1 MFVSTGSVPQK
12 GSTSGV
18 LDELTTKLAGVFR
31 KLTGRGKLSEPEVR
45 EAVREIRRVLL
56 EADVNLA
63 VARDFCKRVEAR
75 AVGAELLQSVAP
87 GQQVVKIV
95 FDEMVS
101 MLGGGA
107 AGGMQFPS
115 NRAATVLMAGLQG
128 SGKTTSAAKLAR
140 FWKGR
145 GKRVLLAALDLR
157 RPAAIDQLEVLGKA
171 IDVPVHLDR
180 AEKDPVA
187 LAARARARADREGF
201 DLLIADTAGRLHVDE
216 DLMAEVARVHAALTP
231 SETLLVLDGM
241 TGQDAVQIAEAFTK
255 RLRVT
260 GFFLTKMDGDARGGA
275 ALSLRA
281 VAGVPIRY
289 LGTGEK
295 VDALEPFHADRLAS
309 RILGMGDV
317 LTLVERAQERLD
329 HTKAEAL
336 EKKLRKDR
344 FTLEDFLGQL
354 QEMKKMGPLDE
365 LLKMLPGV
373 KLPAGAAVNEQELR
387 RTEAIIQSM
396 TRGERNRPQIIDGSR
411 RKRIARGSGT
421 TVQDVNRTLRQ
432 FEQAREMLKRFGGK
446 RGRLPTGMP

>member
-1 MFVSTGSVPQK
+1 MF
-12 GSTSGV
+12 
-18 LDELTTKLAGVFR
+18 DELTTKLAGVFR
-31 KLTGRGKLSEPEVR
+31 KLTGRGKLTEQEVKD
-45 EAVREIRRVLL
+45 AVREIRRVLL

-63 VARDFCKRVEAR
+63 VARDLCKRVEER
-75 AVGAELLQSVAP
+75 AIGTELLQAVAP

-95 FDEMVS
+95 FDELVS
-101 MLGGGA
+101 VLGGPN

-115 NRAATVLMAGLQG
+115 NRAAVVLLAGLQG
-128 SGKTTSAAKLAR
+128 SGKTTSAAKLAK

-157 RPAAIDQLEVLGKA
+157 RPAAVDQLEVLGKA
-171 IDVPVHLDR
+171 IDAPVHLDR
-180 AEKDPVA
+180 AATDPVA
-187 LAARARARADREGF
+187 LAEKARARADREGF

-216 DLMAEVARVHAALTP
+216 ELMDEVARVQKALSP
-231 SETLLVLDGM
+231 GESLLVLDGM
-241 TGQDAVQIAEAFTK
+241 TGQDAVEIAEAFTK
-255 RLRVT
+255 RLAIT
-260 GFFLTKMDGDARGGA
+260 GFVLTKMDGDARGGA

-281 VAGVPIRY
+281 VAGAPIRY
-289 LGTGEK
+289 LGIGEK

-354 QEMKKMGPLDE
+354 QEMKKLGPMDE
-365 LLKMLPGV
+365 LVKMLPGV
-373 KLPAGAAVNEQELR
+373 RLPAGAAVDERQLR

-396 TRGERNRPQIIDGSR
+396 TPGERNRPQIIDGSR

-421 TVQDVNRTLRQ
+421 TVQDVNRMLRQ
-432 FEQAREMLKRFGGK
+432 FEQAREMLKRFSGK
-446 RGRLPTGMP
+446 RGRLPMGMP

>member
-1 MFVSTGSVPQK
+1 MF
-12 GSTSGV
+12 
-18 LDELTTKLAGVFR
+18 DELTTKLAGVFR
-31 KLTGRGKLSEPEVR
+31 KLTGRGKLTQQEVK

-63 VARDFCKRVEAR
+63 VARDLCKRVEER
-75 AVGAELLQSVAP
+75 AIGTELLQSVAP

-95 FDEMVS
+95 FDELVS
-101 MLGGGA
+101 VLGGPS

-115 NRAATVLMAGLQG
+115 NRAAVVLLAGLQG
-128 SGKTTSAAKLAR
+128 SGKTTSAAKLAK

-157 RPAAIDQLEVLGKA
+157 RPAAVDQLEVLGKA
-171 IDVPVHLDR
+171 IDAPVHLDR
-180 AEKDPVA
+180 AATDPVA
-187 LAARARARADREGF
+187 LAEQARARADREGF

-216 DLMAEVARVHAALTP
+216 ELMDEVARVQKALSP
-231 SETLLVLDGM
+231 GESLLVLDGM
-241 TGQDAVQIAEAFTK
+241 TGQDAVEIAEAFTK
-255 RLRVT
+255 RLKIT
-260 GFFLTKMDGDARGGA
+260 GFVLTKMDGDARGGA

-281 VAGVPIRY
+281 VAGAPIRY
-289 LGTGEK
+289 LGIGEK

-336 EKKLRKDR
+336 EKKLRKER

-354 QEMKKMGPLDE
+354 QEMKKLGPLDE
-365 LLKMLPGV
+365 LVKMLPGV
-373 KLPAGAAVNEQELR
+373 RLPAGAAVDEKQLR
-387 RTEAIIQSM
+387 QTEAIIQSM
-396 TRGERNRPQIIDGSR
+396 TPGERNRPQIIDGSR

-421 TVQDVNRTLRQ
+421 TVQDVNRMLRQ

-446 RGRLPTGMP
+446 RGRLPMGMP

>member
-1 MFVSTGSVPQK
+1 MF
-12 GSTSGV
+12 
-18 LDELTTKLAGVFR
+18 DELTTKLAGVFR
-31 KLTGRGKLSEPEVR
+31 KLTGRGRLSEQEVR
-45 EAVREIRRVLL
+45 DAVREIRRVLL

-63 VARDFCKRVEAR
+63 VARDLCKRVEER
-75 AVGAELLQSVAP
+75 AVGTELLQSVAP

-95 FDEMVS
+95 FDELFSV
-101 MLGGGA
+101 LGGGA
-107 AGGMQFPS
+107 APGMQFPS
-115 NRAATVLMAGLQG
+115 NRAAVVLMAGLQG

-140 FWKGR
+140 FWKDR

-157 RPAAIDQLEVLGKA
+157 RPAAIDQLEVLGKS
-171 IDVPVHLDR
+171 IGVPVHLDR
-180 AEKDPVA
+180 DAKDPVA
-187 LAARARARADREGF
+187 LADRARTRADREGF
-201 DLLIADTAGRLHVDE
+201 DMMIADTAGRLHVDE
-216 DLMAEVARVHAALTP
+216 ELMAEVARVQDSLQPTEA
-231 SETLLVLDGM
+231 LLVLDGM
-241 TGQDAVQIAEAFTK
+241 TGQDAVASAEAFTK

-281 VAGVPIRY
+281 VCGVPIRY
-289 LGTGEK
+289 LGVGEK

-354 QEMKKMGPLDE
+354 QEMKKLGPLDE
-365 LLKMLPGV
+365 LVKMLPGV
-373 KLPAGAAVNEQELR
+373 KLPPGAAVSDQEVR

-396 TRGERNRPQIIDGSR
+396 TRQERGKPQIIDGSR

-421 TVQDVNRTLRQ
+421 TVQDVNRLLRQ
-432 FEQAREMLKRFGGK
+432 FEQARTMLKQIGGK
-446 RGRLPTGMP
+446 RGRLPMGMP

>member
-1 MFVSTGSVPQK
+1 MF
-12 GSTSGV
+12 
-18 LDELTTKLAGVFR
+18 DELTTKLAGVFR
-31 KLTGRGKLSEPEVR
+31 KLTGRGKLTEQEVKD
-45 EAVREIRRVLL
+45 AVREIRRVLL

-63 VARDFCKRVEAR
+63 VARDLCKRVEER
-75 AVGAELLQSVAP
+75 AIGTELLQAVAP

-95 FDEMVS
+95 FDELVS
-101 MLGGGA
+101 VLGGPN

-115 NRAATVLMAGLQG
+115 NRAAVVLLAGLQG
-128 SGKTTSAAKLAR
+128 SGKTTSAAKLAK

-157 RPAAIDQLEVLGKA
+157 RPAAVDQHEVLGKA
-171 IDVPVHLDR
+171 IDAPVHLDR
-180 AEKDPVA
+180 AATDPVA
-187 LAARARARADREGF
+187 LAEKARARADREGF

-216 DLMAEVARVHAALTP
+216 ELMDEVARVQKALSP
-231 SETLLVLDGM
+231 GESLLVLDGM
-241 TGQDAVQIAEAFTK
+241 TGQDAVEIAEAFTK
-255 RLRVT
+255 RLAIT
-260 GFFLTKMDGDARGGA
+260 GFVLTKMDGDARGGA

-281 VAGVPIRY
+281 VAGAPIRY
-289 LGTGEK
+289 LGIGEK

-354 QEMKKMGPLDE
+354 QEMKKLGPMDE
-365 LLKMLPGV
+365 LVKMLPGV
-373 KLPAGAAVNEQELR
+373 RLPAGAAVDERQLR

-396 TRGERNRPQIIDGSR
+396 TPGERNRPLIIDGSR

-421 TVQDVNRTLRQ
+421 TVQDVNRMLRQ

-446 RGRLPTGMP
+446 RGRLPMGMP

>member
-1 MFVSTGSVPQK
+1 MF
-12 GSTSGV
+12 
-18 LDELTTKLAGVFR
+18 DELTTKLAGIFR
-31 KLTGRGKLSEPEVR
+31 KLTGRGRLSEQDVR
-45 EAVREIRRVLL
+45 DSVREIRRVLL

-63 VARDFCKRVEAR
+63 VARDLCKRVEER
-75 AVGAELLQSVAP
+75 AVGADLLQHVAP
-87 GQQVVKIV
+87 GQQVVKIL
-95 FDEMVS
+95 FDELVS
-101 MLGGGA
+101 VLGGGSA
-107 AGGMQFPS
+107 PGMQFPS
-115 NRAATVLMAGLQG
+115 NRAAVVLMAGLQG

-140 FWKGR
+140 FWKDR
-145 GKRVLLAALDLR
+145 GKRILLAALDLR
-157 RPAAIDQLEVLGKA
+157 RPAAIDQLEVLGKS
-171 IDVPVHLDR
+171 ISVPVHLDR
-180 AEKDPVA
+180 EAKNPVSVAE
-187 LAARARARADREGF
+187 RARARADREGF

-216 DLMAEVARVHAALTP
+216 ELMAEVARVQEALQP
-231 SETLLVLDGM
+231 NETLLALDGM

-281 VAGVPIRY
+281 VCGAPIRY
-289 LGTGEK
+289 LGVGEK

-336 EKKLRKDR
+336 EKKLRKER

-354 QEMKKMGPLDE
+354 QEMKKLGPLDE
-365 LLKMLPGV
+365 LMKMLPGV
-373 KLPAGAAVNEQELR
+373 KLPAGVSVSEKDLR

-396 TRGERNRPQIIDGSR
+396 TKQERSRPQILDGSR
-411 RKRIARGSGT
+411 RKRIAAGSGT
-421 TVQDVNRTLRQ
+421 TVQDVNRVLRQ
-432 FEQAREMLKRFGGK
+432 FEQARTMLKQFGGK

>member
-1 MFVSTGSVPQK
+1 MF
-12 GSTSGV
+12 
-18 LDELTTKLAGVFR
+18 DELTTKLAGVFR
-31 KLTGRGKLSEPEVR
+31 KLTGRGKLTEQEVKD
-45 EAVREIRRVLL
+45 AVREIRRVLL

-63 VARDFCKRVEAR
+63 VARDLCKRVEER
-75 AVGAELLQSVAP
+75 AIGTELLQAVAP

-95 FDEMVS
+95 FDELVS
-101 MLGGGA
+101 VLGGPN

-115 NRAATVLMAGLQG
+115 NRAAVVLLAGLQG
-128 SGKTTSAAKLAR
+128 SGKTTSAAKLAK

-157 RPAAIDQLEVLGKA
+157 RPAAVDQHEVLGKA
-171 IDVPVHLDR
+171 IDAPVHLDR
-180 AEKDPVA
+180 AATDPVA
-187 LAARARARADREGF
+187 LAEKARARADREGF

-216 DLMAEVARVHAALTP
+216 ELMDEVARVQKALSP
-231 SETLLVLDGM
+231 GESLLVLDGM
-241 TGQDAVQIAEAFTK
+241 TGQDAVEIAEAFTK
-255 RLRVT
+255 RLAIT
-260 GFFLTKMDGDARGGA
+260 GFVLTKMDGDARGGA

-281 VAGVPIRY
+281 VAGAPIRY
-289 LGTGEK
+289 LGIGEK

-354 QEMKKMGPLDE
+354 QEMKKLGPMDE
-365 LLKMLPGV
+365 LVKMLPGV
-373 KLPAGAAVNEQELR
+373 RLPAGAAVDERQLR

-396 TRGERNRPQIIDGSR
+396 TPGERNRPQIIDGSR

-421 TVQDVNRTLRQ
+421 TVQDVNRMLRQ

-446 RGRLPTGMP
+446 RGRLPMGMP

>member
-1 MFVSTGSVPQK
+1 MF
-12 GSTSGV
+12 
-18 LDELTTKLAGVFR
+18 DDITTKLAGVFR
-31 KLTGRGKLSEPEVR
+31 KLTGRGKLTETEVR
-45 EAVREIRRVLL
+45 DAVREIRRVLL

-63 VARDFCKRVEAR
+63 VARDLCKRVEER
-75 AVGAELLQSVAP
+75 AVGTELLQSVAP
-87 GQQVVKIV
+87 GQQVVRIV
-95 FDEMVS
+95 YEELTQV
-101 MLGGGA
+101 LGGGSPSP
-107 AGGMQFPS
+107 GLQFPS
-115 NRAATVLMAGLQG
+115 NRAAVVLLAGLQG

-157 RPAAIDQLEVLGKA
+157 RPAAIDQLEVLGKS
-171 IDVPVHLDR
+171 IDAPVHLDR
-180 AEKDPVA
+180 EARDPVA
-187 LAARARARADREGF
+187 LAEKARARADREGF

-216 DLMAEVARVHAALTP
+216 ELMAEVARVHETLEP
-231 SETLLVLDGM
+231 NETLLVLDGM
-241 TGQDAVQIAEAFTK
+241 TGQDAVQIAEAFTQ

-281 VAGVPIRY
+281 VAGAPIRY
-289 LGTGEK
+289 LGVGEK
-295 VDALEPFHADRLAS
+295 VDQLEPFHADRLAS

-329 HTKAEAL
+329 HTKALAL
-336 EKKLRKDR
+336 EKKLRKER

-354 QEMKKMGPLDE
+354 QEMKKLGPLDE
-365 LLKMLPGV
+365 LMKMLPGV
-373 KLPAGAAVNEQELR
+373 KLPPGAAVDARELR

-396 TRGERNRPQIIDGSR
+396 TREERNRPQILDGSR

-446 RGRLPTGMP
+446 RGQLPMGR

>member
-1 MFVSTGSVPQK
+1 VF
-12 GSTSGV
+12 
-18 LDELTTKLAGVFR
+18 DELTTKLAGVFR
-31 KLTGRGKLSEPEVR
+31 KLTGRGKLTEQEVR
-45 EAVREIRRVLL
+45 DGVREIRRVLL

-63 VARDFCKRVEAR
+63 VARDLCKRVEER
-75 AVGAELLQSVAP
+75 AVGVELLQSVAP
-87 GQQVVKIV
+87 GQQVVKIL
-95 FDEMVS
+95 FDELVKV
-101 MLGGGA
+101 LGGGA

-115 NRAATVLMAGLQG
+115 NRAGVVLMAGLQG

-140 FWKGR
+140 FWKER
-145 GKRVLLAALDLR
+145 GKRVLLAALDLH
-157 RPAAIDQLEVLGKA
+157 RPAAIDQLEVLGKSIGA
-171 IDVPVHLDR
+171 PVHLDR
-180 AEKDPVA
+180 EAKDPVS
-187 LAARARARADREGF
+187 LAEKARARADKEGF

-216 DLMAEVARVHAALTP
+216 DLMAEVARVHAVLEP
-231 SETLLVLDGM
+231 SETMLVLDGM

-281 VAGVPIRY
+281 VAGAPIRFM
-289 LGTGEK
+289 GTGEK
-295 VDALEPFHADRLAS
+295 VEALEQFHADRLAS

-336 EKKLRKDR
+336 EKKLRKER

-373 KLPAGAAVNEQELR
+373 KLPAGAAVNEQDLK

-396 TRGERNRPQIIDGSR
+396 TRQERNRPQILDGSR

-421 TVQDVNRTLRQ
+421 TVQDVNRMLRQ

-446 RGRLPTGMP
+446 RGRLPMGMQ

>member
-1 MFVSTGSVPQK
+1 VF
-12 GSTSGV
+12 
-18 LDELTTKLAGVFR
+18 DELTTKLAGVFR
-31 KLTGRGKLSEPEVR
+31 KLTGRGKLSEQEVR
-45 EAVREIRRVLL
+45 DGIREIRRVLL

-63 VARDFCKRVEAR
+63 VARDLCKRVEER
-75 AVGAELLQSVAP
+75 AIGTELLQSVAP

-95 FDEMVS
+95 FDELVKV
-101 MLGGGA
+101 LGGGT

-140 FWKGR
+140 FWKDR

-180 AEKDPVA
+180 DAKDPVKVA
-187 LAARARARADREGF
+187 EKARARADREGF

-216 DLMAEVARVHAALTP
+216 DLMDEVVRVHAALEP

-241 TGQDAVQIAEAFTK
+241 TGQDAVQIAEAFTG
-255 RLRVT
+255 RLKVT

-281 VAGVPIRY
+281 VAGAPIRY
-289 LGTGEK
+289 LGVGEK
-295 VDALEPFHADRLAS
+295 IEALEPFHADRLAS

-336 EKKLRKDR
+336 EKKLRKER

-354 QEMKKMGPLDE
+354 QEMKKLGSMDE

-373 KLPAGAAVNEQELR
+373 KLPPEAAPSEQELR

-396 TRGERNRPQIIDGSR
+396 TRQERNRPQIIDGSR

-421 TVQDVNRTLRQ
+421 TVQDVNRMLRQ
-432 FEQAREMLKRFGGK
+432 FEQAKEMLKRFGGK
-446 RGRLPTGMP
+446 RGRLPMGMQ

>member
-1 MFVSTGSVPQK
+1 MF
-12 GSTSGV
+12 
-18 LDELTTKLAGVFR
+18 DELTTKLAGVFR
-31 KLTGRGKLSEPEVR
+31 KLTGRGRLSEQDVR
-45 EAVREIRRVLL
+45 DAVREIRRVLL

-63 VARDFCKRVEAR
+63 VARDLCKRVEER
-75 AVGAELLQSVAP
+75 AIGAELLQSIAP

-95 FDEMVS
+95 FDELVS
-101 MLGGGA
+101 VLGGGST
-107 AGGMQFPS
+107 AGALFPS
-115 NRAATVLMAGLQG
+115 NRAGVVLMAGLQG

-140 FWKGR
+140 FWNDR

-157 RPAAIDQLEVLGKA
+157 RPAAIDQLEVLGKS
-171 IDVPVHLDR
+171 IGVPVHLDR
-180 AEKDPVA
+180 EAKDAVA
-187 LAARARARADREGF
+187 LAERARTRADREGF

-216 DLMAEVARVHAALTP
+216 ELMAEVARLQDSVQPT
-231 SETLLVLDGM
+231 ETLLVLDGM

-255 RLRVT
+255 RLNVT
-260 GFFLTKMDGDARGGA
+260 GLFLTKMDGDARGGA

-281 VAGVPIRY
+281 VSGAPIRY
-289 LGTGEK
+289 LGVGEK
-295 VDALEPFHADRLAS
+295 VEALEPFHADRLAS

-354 QEMKKMGPLDE
+354 QEMKKLGPLDE
-365 LLKMLPGV
+365 LVKMLPGV
-373 KLPAGAAVNEQELR
+373 KLPPGAAVSDQEMR

-396 TRGERNRPQIIDGSR
+396 TRQERKEPQIIDGSR

-421 TVQDVNRTLRQ
+421 TVQDVNRLLRQ
-432 FEQAREMLKRFGGK
+432 FEQARTMLKRFGGK
-446 RGRLPTGMP
+446 RGRLPMGL

>member
-1 MFVSTGSVPQK
+1 MF
-12 GSTSGV
+12 
-18 LDELTTKLAGVFR
+18 DELTTKLAGVFR
-31 KLTGRGKLSEPEVR
+31 KLTGRGKLTEQEVR
-45 EAVREIRRVLL
+45 DAVREIRRVLL

-63 VARDFCKRVEAR
+63 VARDLCKRVEER
-75 AVGAELLQSVAP
+75 AVGTELLQSVAP

-95 FDEMVS
+95 FDELVKL
-101 MLGGGA
+101 LGGGA
-107 AGGMQFPS
+107 PSSGLQFPS
-115 NRAATVLMAGLQG
+115 NRAAVVLLAGLQG

-145 GKRVLLAALDLR
+145 GKRVLLAALDLQ
-157 RPAAIDQLEVLGKA
+157 RPAAIDQLEVLGKS
-171 IDVPVHLDR
+171 IDAPVHLDR
-180 AEKDPVA
+180 EAKDPVA
-187 LAARARARADREGF
+187 LADKARARADREGF

-216 DLMAEVARVHAALTP
+216 ELMAEVARVHETLQP
-231 SETLLVLDGM
+231 NETLLVLDGM
-241 TGQDAVQIAEAFTK
+241 TGQDAVAIAESFTK

-281 VAGVPIRY
+281 VAGAPIRY
-289 LGTGEK
+289 LGVGEK

-329 HTKAEAL
+329 HTKALAL
-336 EKKLRKDR
+336 EKKLRKER

-354 QEMKKMGPLDE
+354 QEMKKLGPLDE
-365 LLKMLPGV
+365 LMKMLPGV
-373 KLPAGAAVNEQELR
+373 KLPPGAAVDERELR

-396 TRGERNRPQIIDGSR
+396 TREERNRPQVIDGSR

-432 FEQAREMLKRFGGK
+432 FEQAREMLKRFGGGK
-446 RGRLPTGMP
+446 RGRLPMGM

>member
-1 MFVSTGSVPQK
+1 VF
-12 GSTSGV
+12 
-18 LDELTTKLAGVFR
+18 DELTTKLAGVFR
-31 KLTGRGKLSEPEVR
+31 KLTGRGRLSEQDVR
-45 EAVREIRRVLL
+45 DSVREIRRVLL

-63 VARDFCKRVEAR
+63 VARDLCKRVEER
-75 AVGAELLQSVAP
+75 AIGADLLSSVAP

-95 FDEMVS
+95 FDELVS
-101 MLGGGA
+101 VLGGGA

-115 NRAATVLMAGLQG
+115 NRAAVVLLAGLQG

-140 FWKGR
+140 YWKDR

-157 RPAAIDQLEVLGKA
+157 RPAAIDQLEVLGKSLS
-171 IDVPVHLDR
+171 VPVHIDR
-180 AEKDPVA
+180 EAKDAVA
-187 LAARARARADREGF
+187 LAAQARARADREGF
-201 DLLIADTAGRLHVDE
+201 DLVIADTAGRLHVDE
-216 DLMAEVARVHAALTP
+216 ELMAEVTRVQDAVQPT
-231 SETLLVLDGM
+231 ETLLVLDGM

-255 RLRVT
+255 RLHVT

-281 VAGVPIRY
+281 VCGAPIRY
-289 LGTGEK
+289 LGMGEK
-295 VDALEPFHADRLAS
+295 VEALEPFHADRLAS

-329 HTKAEAL
+329 HSKAEAL
-336 EKKLRKDR
+336 EKKLRKER

-354 QEMKKMGPLDE
+354 QEMKKLGPLDE

-373 KLPAGAAVNEQELR
+373 KLPPGATIGEEELR

-396 TRGERNRPQIIDGSR
+396 TRQERTRPQIIDGSR

-421 TVQDVNRTLRQ
+421 TVQDVNRVLRQ
-432 FEQAREMLKRFGGK
+432 FEQTRAMLKQFGGK
-446 RGRLPTGMP
+446 RGRLPMGMP

>member
-1 MFVSTGSVPQK
+1 MF
-12 GSTSGV
+12 
-18 LDELTTKLAGVFR
+18 DELTTKLAGVFR
-31 KLTGRGKLSEPEVR
+31 KLTGRGRLSEQEVR

-63 VARDFCKRVEAR
+63 VARGFCKRVEER
-75 AVGAELLQSVAP
+75 AVGTDILQSVAP

-95 FDEMVS
+95 FDELVS
-101 MLGGGA
+101 VLGGGA
-107 AGGMQFPS
+107 ATGMQFPS
-115 NRAATVLMAGLQG
+115 NRAAVVLMAGLQG

-140 FWKGR
+140 FWKDR
-145 GKRVLLAALDLR
+145 GKRALLAALDLR
-157 RPAAIDQLEVLGKA
+157 RPAAIDQLEVLGKS
-171 IDVPVHLDR
+171 IGVPVHLDR
-180 AEKDPVA
+180 DAKDPVS
-187 LAARARARADREGF
+187 LADRARTRADREGF
-201 DLLIADTAGRLHVDE
+201 DMMIADTAGRLHVDE
-216 DLMAEVARVHAALTP
+216 ELMAEVASVQDSLQPT
-231 SETLLVLDGM
+231 ETLLVLDGM
-241 TGQDAVQIAEAFTK
+241 TGQDAVASAEAFTK

-281 VAGVPIRY
+281 VCGAPIRY
-289 LGTGEK
+289 LGVGEK

-336 EKKLRKDR
+336 EKKLRKER

-354 QEMKKMGPLDE
+354 QEMKKLGPLDE
-365 LLKMLPGV
+365 LVKMLPGAKV
-373 KLPAGAAVNEQELR
+373 PAGVSVSDRELR

-396 TRGERNRPQIIDGSR
+396 TRQERVKPQIIDGSR

-421 TVQDVNRTLRQ
+421 TVQDVNRLLRQ
-432 FEQAREMLKRFGGK
+432 FEQARTMLKQIGGK
-446 RGRLPTGMP
+446 RGRLPMGMP

>member
-1 MFVSTGSVPQK
+1 MF
-12 GSTSGV
+12 
-18 LDELTTKLAGVFR
+18 DELTARLAGVFR
-31 KLTGRGKLSEPEVR
+31 KLTGRGRLSEQEVR
-45 EAVREIRRVLL
+45 DAVREIRRALL

-63 VARDFCKRVEAR
+63 VARDLCKRVEER
-75 AVGAELLQSVAP
+75 AVGAEILQSVAP

-95 FDEMVS
+95 FDELVS
-101 MLGGGA
+101 VLGDSGGT
-107 AGGMQFPS
+107 GMQFPS
-115 NRAATVLMAGLQG
+115 NRAAAVLMAGLQG

-140 FWKGR
+140 FWKDR

-157 RPAAIDQLEVLGKA
+157 RPAAIDQLEVLGKS
-171 IDVPVHLDR
+171 IDTPVHLDR
-180 AEKDPVA
+180 EAKDPVL
-187 LAARARARADREGF
+187 LAERARARADREGF

-216 DLMAEVARVHAALTP
+216 ELMAEVARVQAAVQP
-231 SETLLVLDGM
+231 NETLLVLDGM

-260 GFFLTKMDGDARGGA
+260 GLFLTKMDGDARGGA

-281 VAGVPIRY
+281 VSGAPIRY
-289 LGTGEK
+289 LGVGEK

-309 RILGMGDV
+309 RILGYGDV

-354 QEMKKMGPLDE
+354 QEMKKLGPLDE
-365 LLKMLPGV
+365 LMKMLPGV
-373 KLPAGAAVNEQELR
+373 KLPAGAALDDRELR

-396 TRGERNRPQIIDGSR
+396 TREERTRPQVIDGSR

-432 FEQAREMLKRFGGK
+432 FEQAKTMLKRFGGK
-446 RGRLPTGMP
+446 RGRLPMGLP

>member
-1 MFVSTGSVPQK
+1 VF
-12 GSTSGV
+12 
-18 LDELTTKLAGVFR
+18 DDITTKLAGVFR
-31 KLTGRGKLSEPEVR
+31 KLTGRGKLTETEVR
-45 EAVREIRRVLL
+45 DAVREIRRVLL

-63 VARDFCKRVEAR
+63 VARDLCKRVEER
-75 AVGAELLQSVAP
+75 AVGTELLQSVAP
-87 GQQVVKIV
+87 GQQVVRIV
-95 FDEMVS
+95 YEELTQV
-101 MLGGGA
+101 LGGGSPSP
-107 AGGMQFPS
+107 GLQFPS
-115 NRAATVLMAGLQG
+115 NRAAVVLLAGLQG

-157 RPAAIDQLEVLGKA
+157 RPAAIDQLEVLGKS
-171 IDVPVHLDR
+171 IDAPVHLDR
-180 AEKDPVA
+180 EARDPVA
-187 LAARARARADREGF
+187 LAEKARARADREGF

-216 DLMAEVARVHAALTP
+216 ELMAEVARVHETLEP
-231 SETLLVLDGM
+231 NETLLVLDGM
-241 TGQDAVQIAEAFTK
+241 TGQDAVQIAEAFTQ

-281 VAGVPIRY
+281 VAGAPIRY
-289 LGTGEK
+289 LGVGEK
-295 VDALEPFHADRLAS
+295 VDQLEPFHADRLAS

-329 HTKAEAL
+329 HTKALAL
-336 EKKLRKDR
+336 EKKLRKER

-354 QEMKKMGPLDE
+354 QEMKKLGPLDE
-365 LLKMLPGV
+365 LMKMLPGV
-373 KLPAGAAVNEQELR
+373 KLPPGAAVDARELR

-396 TRGERNRPQIIDGSR
+396 TREERNRPQILDGSR

-446 RGRLPTGMP
+446 RGQLPMGR